1 MGILESAMNFPV
13 ANCYDLHVLG
23 KGNSLYGRGKV
34 ADRKR
39 GHI

>member
-1 MGILESAMNFPV
+1 MGILESAMNFPM
-13 ANCYDLHVLG
+13 ANCCDLHVLG
-23 KGNSLYGRGKV
+23 EGNNLCGHGKV